1 MAPTGNVAKPKFYL
15 ISSILPDNTKTGGEI
30 VLYRHF
36 VQRHDF
42 ELEIVNVP
50 RKVIFPFAALE
61 RSRFRTYVR
70 AFMGWYES
78 FDLSVIKSLPKPA
91 FVLTVA
97 HGRDCFAAAK
107 AARYWN
113 VPLVTI
119 FHDWYPASSGVHH
132 AFQSFPDREF
142 RKLYQQSALALCV
155 SQEMK
160 DMLGSH
166 RNAVVFPPIPS
177 DAKTEPITEQA
188 KSTPNILYS
197 GFCGGAYHHML
208 REVMDISNKLNVR
221 VTITGMESS
230 NLGAPPSNVD
240 VRGFLSEAEFAR
252 VFASADIL
260 LVLLNFDERNRRHFS
275 THFPSK
281 LIEYCGKGKLIGVLG
296 PSYATSIRWARQ
308 TEAAVYS
315 INNDVTAFMKELT
328 GVYQNV
334 DLRNRYITNAL
345 QIYNKEYR
353 PDIVQEKLV
362 KLVGEVLNEK
372 AILPS

>member
-1 MAPTGNVAKPKFYL
+1 MEPTGNSSKPKFYL
-15 ISSILPDNTKTGGEI
+15 ISSILPDQTKTGGEI

-42 ELEIVNVP
+42 EFEIVNIP
-50 RKVIFPFAALE
+50 RKVFGPFAALE

-70 AFMGWYES
+70 AFTGWYES
-78 FDLSVIKSLPKPA
+78 FDMSVIKSLRKPA

-107 AARYWN
+107 AARYWD

-119 FHDWYPASSGVHH
+119 FHDWYPASSGVHP

-142 RKLYQQSALALCV
+142 RRLYQQSALALCV

-160 DMLGSH
+160 DMLGPH
-166 RNAVVFPPIPS
+166 TNAVVFPPIPS
-177 DAKTEPITEQA
+177 DAKTQPVTEQA
-188 KSTPNILYS
+188 KSTPNVLYS

-208 REVMDISNKLNVR
+208 KEVMNISSKLNIR
-221 VTITGMESS
+221 VTITGMESG
-230 NLGAPPSNVD
+230 NLGGSSSNID
-240 VRGFLSEAEFAR
+240 VRGFLSESEFTN
-252 VFASADIL
+252 VFVSSDIL
-260 LVLLNFDERNRRHFS
+260 LVLLNFEDRNRRHFS
-275 THFPSK
+275 SHFPSK
-281 LIEYCGKGKLIGVLG
+281 LIEYCGKGKLIGILG
-296 PSYATSIRWARQ
+296 PPYATSIGWARQ

-345 QIYNKEYR
+345 TLYNNEYR
-353 PDIVQEKLV
+353 PGIVQEKLV